1 MAQLYIQN
9 GFIGSPGG
17 IDDTF
22 IDFPFESHKNTVRSY
37 TVVPLGSPET
47 GGLPDFDQQAEITE
61 VYEILKG
68 SNHAATGEAGNLQE
82 HVVVLNKQGGLFGLT
97 PPFLLYEV
105 WVVES

>member
-1 MAQLYIQN
+1 MAQLFIQN

-17 IDDTF
+17 TFDTF
-22 IDFPFESHKNTVRSY
+22 VDFPNQSHQNTVRSY
-37 TVVPLGSPET
+37 TVVPI
-47 GGLPDFDQQAEITE
+47 GLPDFDQQAEITE

-82 HVVVLNKQGGLFGLT
+82 HVVVLNKQGGLFSLT
-97 PPFLLYEV
+97 PPFLFYEV